1 MNTRQSING
10 KDEVVEN
17 SNRNP
22 FGGQTNNEQII
33 QKRTANPENFSED
46 AELAVVATASEP
58 SRSLVYQG
66 LTAIKTRCSEK
77 DWQLEVEVEDGQ

>member
-1 MNTRQSING
+1 MRKKQSVNG
-10 KDEVVEN
+10 KNVIAEN
-17 SNRNP
+17 SIRDP
-22 FGGQTNNEQII
+22 FKGQTNNGHITQI
-33 QKRTANPENFSED
+33 RTANSENFTED

-77 DWQLEVEVEDGQ
+77 DRQLEVEVDDGQ